1 MLEDTMQK
9 HAALESIQFQKSDL
23 FNEITLCIGKMRN
36 LKTINKQGIL
46 EGPDVDN
53 LAAVISKYTGL
64 GYTFVDNGYGFTAYT
79 PILNQHIFDR
89 NLDSN
94 KFGEA
99 VQEIDHHYSVRK
111 MMEAMKTDILKGT
124 VSLKESKVTGFFSD
138 LKCFMSIP
146 RFMLNDKTWLDE
158 ELAAFVLHEIGHS
171 FTSFEYLSRT
181 VTTNQALSLMQ
192 RTMDK
197 TTSYEDRKIVMATA
211 MQAEK
216 IKLDADAQKLILGD
230 VTPEAMTLIVINQQI
245 EACKSELGASVYDL
259 VSCEYLA
266 DQFAARHGAGRY
278 LITALDKCAA
288 RGVDIGVSSFYFR
301 LGMNMMIVGVAVAGL
316 GFPLTGLAV
325 GVFSLLLGTGQWA
338 YDNSKYEMT
347 HGYDNDLTR
356 MNRIKHQMVERVKDT
371 ECPPDEKKFILSY
384 LDEVEPVIKKYQGQN
399 NPKLKDRIAFFFSKK
414 HKYDFEFKAFQKDL
428 EELGNNDLFIMSE
441 KLKNLQS

>member
-1 MLEDTMQK
+1 MYK
-9 HAALESIQFQKSDL
+9 NPALESIQFQKSDL
-23 FNEITLCIGKMRN
+23 FNEITQCIKSMRN
-36 LKTINKQGIL
+36 LKTVNRQGIL
-46 EGPDVDN
+46 EGPEINN
-53 LAAVISKYTGL
+53 LIGVISKHTGL

-89 NLDSN
+89 NSDAG
-94 KFGEA
+94 KFA
-99 VQEIDHHYSVRK
+99 QADQEVDYHYSVRK
-111 MMEAMKTDILKGT
+111 IMEAMKVDILQGE
-124 VSLKESKVTGFFSD
+124 VSLKESKVTGFFCD
-138 LKCFMSIP
+138 LKCYMSIP

-158 ELAAFVLHEIGHS
+158 ELAAFVLHELGHT

-197 TTSYEDRKIVMATA
+197 TSSYEDRKIIIATA
-211 MQAEK
+211 TQAEK
-216 IKLDADAQKLILGD
+216 IKLDADAQKLLLGD
-230 VTPEAMTLIVINQQI
+230 VTPEMMTLIVINQQI

-278 LITALDKCAA
+278 LITALDKCAT
-288 RGVDIGVSSFYFR
+288 RGADVEVSGFYFR
-301 LGMNMMIVGVAVAGL
+301 TGINMMLVGLGVAGMGL
-316 GFPLTGLAV
+316 PVFGFAM
-325 GVFSLLLGTGQWA
+325 GVFSLLLGTGKWA
-338 YDNSKYEMT
+338 YDNSEFEMT

-356 MNRIKHQMVERVKDT
+356 MNRIKHQMVERIKDPA
-371 ECPPDEKKFILSY
+371 CPVEEKKFILSY
-384 LDEVEPVIKKYQGQN
+384 IDEVEPVIKKYQGQN

-441 KLKNLQS
+441 KLKNL